1 MVRRSKFSEQ
11 PQFMSLTPSA
21 ASSVTTYL
29 LKITL
34 VDSAPEVW
42 RQVIVPAQITLAA
55 LHSIVQGAMGWEN
68 QHSYLFRLGIGQPPC
83 DPQLRLSEALI
94 AAPEAAP
101 EAAVYYSYD
110 LRCGWLH
117 RLTVETLPVEALNVT
132 PAGQQSMC
140 PICIDGAA
148 ACPPEGSGG
157 VWGYDEWL
165 AKLEDPDDPDYLDL
179 IDQYGDFDP
188 DKFDL
193 AAANVRLSSLIS
205 EASS

>member
-1 MVRRSKFSEQ
+1 
-11 PQFMSLTPSA
+11 MSLMPSPIA
-21 ASSVTTYL
+21 CPVATYS

-42 RQVIVPAQITLAA
+42 RQVIVPAQITLAT
-55 LHSIVQGAMGWEN
+55 LHRIVQGAMGWEN

-83 DPQLRLSEALI
+83 DPQLLLSEALI
-94 AAPEAAP
+94 ADQAA
-101 EAAVYYSYD
+101 ALYYTYD

-117 RLTVETLPVEALNVT
+117 RLTLEAEEALPAEALPAEALDIT
-132 PAGQQSMC
+132 PADKRSAC
-140 PICIDGAA
+140 PICIDGAM

-165 AKLEDPDDPDYLDL
+165 AKLEDSDDPDYLDL
-179 IDQYGDFDP
+179 IAQYGDFDP

-193 AAANVRLSSLIS
+193 AAANVRLSSLV
-205 EASS
+205 SSLI

>member
-1 MVRRSKFSEQ
+1 M
-11 PQFMSLTPSA
+11 PSPIA
-21 ASSVTTYL
+21 CPVATYS

-42 RQVIVPAQITLAA
+42 RQVIVPAQITLAT
-55 LHSIVQGAMGWEN
+55 LHRIVQGAMGWEN

-83 DPQLRLSEALI
+83 DPQLLLSEALI
-94 AAPEAAP
+94 ADQAA
-101 EAAVYYSYD
+101 ALYYTYD

-117 RLTVETLPVEALNVT
+117 RLTLEAEEALPAEALPAEALDIT
-132 PAGQQSMC
+132 PADKRSAC
-140 PICIDGAA
+140 PICIDGAM

-165 AKLEDPDDPDYLDL
+165 AKLEDSDDPDYLDL
-179 IDQYGDFDP
+179 IAQYGDFDP

-193 AAANVRLSSLIS
+193 AAANVRLSSLV
-205 EASS
+205 SSLI

>member
-1 MVRRSKFSEQ
+1 
-11 PQFMSLTPSA
+11 MSLTPS
-21 ASSVTTYL
+21 STDCPIGTYP

-34 VDSAPEVW
+34 VDSVPEVW
-42 RQVIVPAQITLAA
+42 RQVIVPAQITLAT
-55 LHSIVQGAMGWEN
+55 LHRIVQAAMGWEN

-83 DPQLRLSEALI
+83 DPQLLLSEVLI

-101 EAAVYYSYD
+101 EATLYYTYD

-117 RLTVETLPVEALNVT
+117 RLAVKAVPVEAVPVEAVPVEAVPVEALNV
-132 PAGQQSMC
+132 ALADKRSLC

-165 AKLEDPDDPDYLDL
+165 AKLDDPDDPDYLDL
-179 IDQYGDFDP
+179 IAQYGDFDP

-193 AAANVRLSSLIS
+193 AAANVRLSSLT
-205 EASS
+205 